1 MQIDPR
7 IIGLIA
13 QKGGAY
19 ATDLKSVAPDYQ
31 EQVTQLKASGFPIL
45 EAADPKGNVYYRL
58 DVDPA
63 PVGIGPIEVQNF
75 PCVVLPIER
84 KTAPTQPAA
93 PPDVKPPADAPQTI
107 EKEPTSEPMP
117 PGPQPPDHPYPGTA
131 QDLEAV
137 FMASDFRVQSREGAA
152 PKIFIIPSGSEAA
165 LVALDFTMRKPRG
178 ALVEVSLRVRGVSD
192 VAGSRNATRVVAKAA
207 AGAIQQRK
215 AETQPEKGEDVP
227 IYEYECPVCHKVFEE
242 LQTIAEG
249 GKANCPTCGNAAN
262 RLISRPQPAIIKE
275 NEKRPAEK
283 GKAQIERELS
293 QQVNAGELPA
303 GLANAQAGL
312 AKL

>member
-1 MQIDPR
+1 MQVDLR

-19 ATDLKSVAPDYQ
+19 ASDLKAIAGDYQ
-31 EQVTQLKASGFPIL
+31 EQVTQLKASGFPII
-45 EAADPKGNVYYRL
+45 EATDPKGNVFYRL
-58 DVDPA
+58 DVDV
-63 PVGIGPIEVQNF
+63 PV
-75 PCVVLPIER
+75 
-84 KTAPTQPAA
+84 APTA
-93 PPDVKPPADAPQTI
+93 PPDVKPPADAPQTPQD
-107 EKEPTSEPMP
+107 EPAPDTEQKPAVAPFGSPAPSEPI
-117 PGPQPPDHPYPGTA
+117 

-137 FMASDFRVQSREGAA
+137 FMASDFRVQSREGAT

-165 LVALDFTMRKPRG
+165 IVALDFTMRKPRG